1 MPVKLRMTYSI
12 AALRLNASMSAVCFS
27 TKELPTERTS
37 IPSVVEPTWII
48 NMYMYVYI
56 YIYTRTHT
64 HAHTHTHT
72 HRQLGV
78 FAHALF
84 DDVSDVLHGG
94 PEVLHPIVAQRYIV
108 GKLGLAVHSEKLMP

>member
-1 MPVKLRMTYSI
+1 MTYSI

-64 HAHTHTHT
+64 HAHTQTVVEPTWIIYMYTYMYIYTHT
-72 HRQLGV
+72 H
-78 FAHALF
+78 
-84 DDVSDVLHGG
+84 
-94 PEVLHPIVAQRYIV
+94 PPT
-108 GKLGLAVHSEKLMP
+108 HSPPP